1 MLLLNETMTK
11 TQGLVVLNLGFV
23 DRKYTS
29 MFQPSPKVQQ
39 SFSQLYKFLIHIDE
53 AKGWW
58 NSEVFLPPTP
68 KTCLNLIT
76 YHSVKKRLQQSLGLG
91 DSKTSTTA
99 SNFWVTFKP
108 T

>member
-1 MLLLNETMTK
+1 MTK

-53 AKGWW
+53 AKGW
-58 NSEVFLPPTP
+58 
-68 KTCLNLIT
+68 
-76 YHSVKKRLQQSLGLG
+76 
-91 DSKTSTTA
+91 
-99 SNFWVTFKP
+99 
-108 T
+108 